1 MWMKGFLTEN
11 QQQPTSSDP
20 GSAKSR
26 ARLEDRLYEHL
37 EWSSTPTA
45 GSRTAGGVRAGLEV
59 GSTTPHGFGPGTAL
73 MRCGETQKQLGET
86 ERKFVQSTNIHFLPP
101 LRSFTEGGYRAIQT
115 SSRGLGA
122 WGSASC
128 CFP

>member
-1 MWMKGFLTEN
+1 MWIKGFLTEN

-45 GSRTAGGVRAGLEV
+45 GSRTAGGGAGLEV
-59 GSTTPHGFGPGTAL
+59 GSTTPHD
-73 MRCGETQKQLGET
+73 Q
-86 ERKFVQSTNIHFLPP
+86 QSRTW
-101 LRSFTEGGYRAIQT
+101 GV
-115 SSRGLGA
+115 GLGQLLL
-122 WGSASC
+122 SMKKQDTET
-128 CFP
+128 FYEKLKL